1 MNNDLDFP
9 KAPQQEAFA
18 APTPTMGDSDAEKS
32 EFFSSMGH
40 ELRNPLASIIAH
52 VETLVEGVYGP
63 LDSVQKNALAAI
75 QTSAQHMLYL
85 TSDVIDLHRIDAGVS
100 PLTPTACLVSE
111 KCEGSMEGV
120 ADLAR
125 SRSIQIVSE
134 IHPPNLRVM
143 ADARRLQQI
152 ITELLSGAVLS
163 IPLGGQVRLYIAAD
177 DQGLLIQTHSSS
189 SKPPNTAPHPSADEK
204 NAMHSPLLSRLR
216 KVKPIGMALLQKLVQ
231 LQGGTFTVRETAE
244 HAVSM
249 FIRLPLDVLP
259 AAEPLK
265 KAHPSMHFPENE
277 TAPSTASQTPT
288 ILIADDQ
295 ATLVA
300 VTRSYLESL
309 GFQVI
314 TARDGHEAV
323 QQTFTIQPD
332 LILMDVRMPIVDG
345 LHAIRQI
352 RESSDP
358 KIRDIAIVSLSG
370 HTGDTDKEKCLAAG
384 ATAYLSKP
392 FGVKELDRVI
402 ADFIPPQKT

>member
-1 MNNDLDFP
+1 MIMNNDLDFP
-9 KAPQQEAFA
+9 KAPQQEATA
-18 APTPTMGDSDAEKS
+18 AIGDSDAEKS
-32 EFFSSMGH
+32 EFFRSMGH

-75 QTSAQHMLYL
+75 ETSARQMLYL

-100 PLTPTACLVSE
+100 PSTPTACLVSE
-111 KCEGSMEGV
+111 KCESSMERV

-134 IHPPNLRVM
+134 IHPQNLRVM

-152 ITELLSGAVLS
+152 LSELLSGAVLAM
-163 IPLGGQVRLYIAAD
+163 PLGGQVRLYIAAD
-177 DQGLLIQTHSSS
+177 DHGLHIQTHSST
-189 SKPPNTAPHPSADEK
+189 SKPASTTPPPSADEK
-204 NAMHSPLLSRLR
+204 NAMHSPLLNRLR

-231 LQGGTFTVRETAE
+231 LQEGTFTVREAAE

-249 FIRLPLDVLP
+249 FIRLPLGVLP
-259 AAEPLK
+259 VVEPSQKLPP
-265 KAHPSMHFPENE
+265 AVHSPENE
-277 TAPSTASQTPT
+277 TTPSTAKQTPT

-295 ATLVA
+295 PTLVA

-323 QQTFTIQPD
+323 QQTFSLQPD

-352 RESSDP
+352 RESPDP
-358 KIRDIAIVSLSG
+358 KVRDIAIISLSG
-370 HTGDTDKEKCLAAG
+370 HAGDFDKEKCMAAG
-384 ATAYLSKP
+384 ASAYLSKP

-402 ADFIPPQKT
+402 ADFILPQKT